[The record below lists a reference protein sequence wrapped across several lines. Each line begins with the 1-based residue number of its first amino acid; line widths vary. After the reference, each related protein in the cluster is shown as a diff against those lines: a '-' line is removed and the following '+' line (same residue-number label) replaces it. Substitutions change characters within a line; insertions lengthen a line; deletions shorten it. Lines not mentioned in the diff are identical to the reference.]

1 MIWKVGFICT
11 SYIYLICISRAQL
24 NNLQFFRR
32 SEIQGFVPCVEENRN
47 DALELLNCS
56 RSIPGMTIM
65 NMLGSFLSIGEQ
77 LDMVMEFFNA
87 VNNIFCNRIDGNK
100 IMSIQNGRGRC
111 KVVIFVWS

>member
-1 MIWKVGFICT
+1 
-11 SYIYLICISRAQL
+11 
-24 NNLQFFRR
+24 
-32 SEIQGFVPCVEENRN
+32 
-47 DALELLNCS
+47 
-56 RSIPGMTIM
+56 M
-65 NMLGSFLSIGEQ
+65 NMLGNFLSIGEQ